1 MISAAHLQES
11 QGGRLSN
18 LDILEAR
25 QKLGLTV
32 QQMAN
37 MLGIHRDTY
46 SKWERGVQK
55 IPAIGATAIR
65 WLVNGKVD

>member
-32 QQMAN
+32 QQMAD

>member
-1 MISAAHLQES
+1 MISAAYLQES

-32 QQMAN
+32 QQMAD

>member
-1 MISAAHLQES
+1 MTNEQVKRA
-11 QGGRLSN
+11 RL
-18 LDILEAR
+18 A
-25 QKLGLTV
+25 LGLTV
-32 QQMAN
+32 QQMAD

-65 WLVNGKVD
+65 WLVNGRVD

>member
-1 MISAAHLQES
+1 MTNEQVKRA
-11 QGGRLSN
+11 RL
-18 LDILEAR
+18 A
-25 QKLGLTV
+25 LGLTV
-32 QQMAN
+32 QQMAD

>member
-1 MISAAHLQES
+1 MMCVAHQRDLLGGQLS
-11 QGGRLSN
+11 QLE
-18 LDILEAR
+18 LLEAR

-32 QQMAN
+32 QQMADK
-37 MLGIHRDTY
+37 LGIHRDTY

-55 IPAIGATAIR
+55 MPAIGATAIR

>member
-1 MISAAHLQES
+1 M
-11 QGGRLSN
+11 SN

-32 QQMAN
+32 QQMAD

-55 IPAIGATAIR
+55 MPAIGATAIR
-65 WLVNGKVD
+65 WLANGKVD

>member
-32 QQMAN
+32 QQMAD
-37 MLGIHRDTY
+37 MLGVHRDTY

>member
-1 MISAAHLQES
+1 
-11 QGGRLSN
+11 LSN

-32 QQMAN
+32 QQMAD

>member
-1 MISAAHLQES
+1 M
-11 QGGRLSN
+11 SN

-32 QQMAN
+32 QQMAD

-55 IPAIGATAIR
+55 MPAIGATAIR

>member
-1 MISAAHLQES
+1 MSKLE
-11 QGGRLSN
+11 L
-18 LDILEAR
+18 LEAR

-32 QQMAN
+32 QQMADR
-37 MLGIHRDTY
+37 LGVHRDTY

-55 IPAIGATAIR
+55 MPAIGATAIR

>member
-1 MISAAHLQES
+1 M
-11 QGGRLSN
+11 SN

-32 QQMAN
+32 QQMAD

>member
-1 MISAAHLQES
+1 MTNEQVKRA
-11 QGGRLSN
+11 RL
-18 LDILEAR
+18 A
-25 QKLGLTV
+25 LGLTV
-32 QQMAN
+32 QQMAD

-65 WLVNGKVD
+65 WLANGKVD